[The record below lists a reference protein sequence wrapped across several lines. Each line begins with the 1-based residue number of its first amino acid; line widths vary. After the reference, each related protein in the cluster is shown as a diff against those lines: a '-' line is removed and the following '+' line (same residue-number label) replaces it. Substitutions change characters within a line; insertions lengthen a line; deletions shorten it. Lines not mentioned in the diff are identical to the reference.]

1 MIQSLLS
8 EASKLILFEPCSVMF
23 VVFMQNHILIR
34 EPWSLTSNGESEIG
48 EDVAVSCLVAS
59 ILIKEIL
66 SKLHPFVSQNT
77 VTRTLPAGVIF
88 KKKNP
93 YR

>member
-8 EASKLILFEPCSVMF
+8 EASKLILFKPCSVSF

-34 EPWSLTSNGESEIG
+34 EPWSLTSNGESQFG
-48 EDVAVSCLVAS
+48 EGVAVSCLVGS

-66 SKLHPFVSQNT
+66 SKSHPLVSQNT
-77 VTRTLPAGVIF
+77 VTTTLPAGVIF
-88 KKKNP
+88 KKIP